1 MSRDV
6 SFSIAAEDSPDYGQI
21 LLDVALQF
29 GATLDLE
36 RLLPL
41 VLERVS
47 GLLHAD
53 HAAFALCDSKGR
65 IQRAVLHNLEWEGPG
80 HPLPVSNGLITEV
93 LQNGNPVVV
102 ADAANNE
109 AFQARESVRLLGLR
123 FMMGVP
129 IPARGDRIIG
139 VLYVDSKAS
148 KVKDLNE
155 ETRLLEALGRL
166 VGTAVEN
173 ARLFEEQRYRTR
185 LLAHL
190 VHDFRTP
197 LSVILANAE
206 MLARLA
212 ESEDAEE
219 MAGDIAASAHRMQ
232 KMVDNTLELSHMES
246 GERATS
252 TVPFNLAE
260 HIPQHVR
267 GLDIVA
273 TQLQLAFDVDLDPEL
288 PPAQTV
294 PDRMWIILDNLLFN
308 ALKHARENTRIKVA
322 ATLRPD
328 AGPSEAVSRAC
339 DGVDIMER
347 LTPVQPSVDEPFL
360 EVSVHNEGRPISE
373 DVLARIFDPYV
384 RGDDTARGH
393 RSTGLGMSIVAQCV
407 RHLGGAVWV
416 RSCEEAGTRFCFT
429 LPTRV
434 QTGEHSSS
442 VRITRAPTLNPQD
455 TIPMPIIRPPDSAHG

>member
-1 MSRDV
+1 MVRDV
-6 SFSIAAEDSPDYGQI
+6 NGANAIDDPDYGQI

-29 GATLDLE
+29 GATLDIDK
-36 RLLPL
+36 LLPL
-41 VLERVS
+41 VLERVN

-53 HAAFALCDSKGR
+53 HAAFALCDAKGR

-80 HPLPVSNGLITEV
+80 HPLPVSSGLISEV
-93 LQNGNPVVV
+93 LENGNPVVV

-206 MLARLA
+206 LLARA
-212 ESEDAEE
+212 GDGDEAVE
-219 MAGDIAASAHRMQ
+219 MAQDIAASAQRMT
-232 KMVDNTLELSHMES
+232 KMVDNTLELSRMES
-246 GERATS
+246 GHEETHPVALD
-252 TVPFNLAE
+252 LAE
-260 HIPQHVR
+260 SIPGHVR

-273 TQLQLAFDVDLDPEL
+273 GPLELRFSVDLDPDL

-294 PDRMWIILDNLLFN
+294 PDRVWIILDNLLFN
-308 ALKHARENTRIKVA
+308 ALKHAKAGSTIKVA

-328 AGPSEAVSRAC
+328 AGPSEALNRAC
-339 DGVDIMER
+339 EGTDIMAR
-347 LTPVQPSVDEPFL
+347 LPPVVPAPGTPFL
-360 EVSVHNEGRPISE
+360 EVSVHNEGRPIADE
-373 DVLARIFDPYV
+373 VLRRIFEAYV
-384 RGDDTARGH
+384 RGDDSARGH
-393 RSTGLGMSIVAQCV
+393 RSTGLGMSIVDQCA
-407 RHLGGAVWV
+407 RHLGGTVWA
-416 RSCEEAGTRFCFT
+416 RSSREAGTRFCFT

-434 QTGEHSSS
+434 RVGGDAEVQ
-442 VRITRAPTLNPQD
+442 VTRASVLDQQD
-455 TIPMPIIRPPDSAHG
+455 TLPMPNLVPSGVR